1 METEKENMEGRQV
14 RSRARDREHGG
25 ETENKKG
32 DRDREQA
39 GQTGYQWKQKQRRA
53 GRLVV
58 ETETDNKEGRKVSSG
73 KETEQAGQTG

>member
-1 METEKENMEGRQV
+1 MTNSEETEAETENKEGRQVSSGDREQVETEKENMEGRQV

-39 GQTGYQWKQKQRRA
+39 GQTGY
-53 GRLVV
+53 
-58 ETETDNKEGRKVSSG
+58 
-73 KETEQAGQTG
+73 